1 MMMMNDLQVNKN
13 KVMKEHPITR
23 EKRIRRNLEGKVTDL
38 IRGYFALQLRLRL
51 FHQGAEERVH
61 TKGTTN
67 TYTVDTE
74 TYQGNILFA
83 VEGVVYLRRLFFKGI
98 RKKPIVADKEV
109 QELIENDYVRGKVTE
124 AGKVLLD
131 KNVKFIKKY
140 SDKKYK
146 IEVDFTK
153 FDKLLK
159 NPKKVRKLC
168 DNLMI
173 TYEAIREVVPYYL
186 SLLTNEELE
195 GVLRALLVEIHRQ
208 EHITGLLQ
216 GLYMIN
222 GKYKRGTLVEG
233 TVSEYQII
241 REYYNE
247 KFGRETSL
255 EDIKY
260 LMAEM
265 YNEEA
270 R

>member
-1 MMMMNDLQVNKN
+1 MNELQLTAD
-13 KVMKEHPITR
+13 KVRREHPINK
-23 EKRIRRNLEGKVTDL
+23 EKRIRKNLEGKVTDL

-51 FHQGAEERVH
+51 FHQGVEERVR
-61 TKGTTN
+61 TKGT

-74 TYQGNILFA
+74 TYRGNVLFA
-83 VEGVVYLRRLFFKGI
+83 VEGVVYLRRLFFKDI
-98 RKKPIVADKEV
+98 RKKPNVVDKEV
-109 QELIENDYVRGKVTE
+109 QELIESDYIRGKVTE

-131 KNVKFIKKY
+131 KNSKFIRKY
-140 SDKKYK
+140 SDRKYK
-146 IEVDFTK
+146 IEVDVTK
-153 FDKLLK
+153 FDKLLN
-159 NPKKVRKLC
+159 NPKKMRKLC

-195 GVLRALLVEIHRQ
+195 GVLRSLLVELHRQ
-208 EHITGLLQ
+208 EHTTGLLQ

-233 TVSEYQII
+233 TLSEYQII

-260 LMAEM
+260 LMEEM